1 MTDLRQPQPQDI
13 WDRFIDELDRQ
24 GQAGSARDVIIPA
37 IGVDGVNGKR
47 FGEITRMD
55 VVSLSRIANSLGR
68 RGEMIKVL
76 WEDMERKQKAAARKA
91 KTGKKS

>member
-1 MTDLRQPQPQDI
+1 MTDARQPQPQDV

-24 GQAGSARDVIIPA
+24 GQAGSAKDVIIPA

-47 FGEITRMD
+47 FGEITRLD

-68 RGEMIKVL
+68 RGETIRVL
-76 WEDMERKQKAAARKA
+76 WEDMERKQKVAARKA

>member
-1 MTDLRQPQPQDI
+1 MTDPRQPQPQDI

-37 IGVDGVNGKR
+37 VGVDGVNGKR

-55 VVSLSRIANSLGR
+55 VVSLSRIATSLGR
-68 RGEMIKVL
+68 RGETIKVL
-76 WEDMERKQKAAARKA
+76 WEDMERKQKAERRA
-91 KTGKKS
+91 KTGKKP

>member
-1 MTDLRQPQPQDI
+1 MTDPRQPQPQDI

-37 IGVDGVNGKR
+37 VGVDGVNGKR

-55 VVSLSRIANSLGR
+55 VMSLSRIANSLGR
-68 RGEMIKVL
+68 RGETIKVL
-76 WEDMERKQKAAARKA
+76 WEDMERKQKAERKA